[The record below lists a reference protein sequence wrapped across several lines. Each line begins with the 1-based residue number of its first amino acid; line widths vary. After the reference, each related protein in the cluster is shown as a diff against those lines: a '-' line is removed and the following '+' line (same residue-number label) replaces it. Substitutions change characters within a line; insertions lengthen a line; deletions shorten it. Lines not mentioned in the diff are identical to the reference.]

1 MKKRFLN
8 VALLVIA
15 SALLSPVALASVKTK
30 TVTFITDVKIGD
42 TLVKKGTY
50 QAKFDDQTKELTIL
64 DGKKVIAKT
73 SANLEKV
80 KSTSKYQTLY
90 TTDTDKE
97 GNKMLTSVNM
107 GDKFATLSAD
117 RSGGSA
123 TSAAQ

>member
-8 VALLVIA
+8 VALLLVV

-80 KSTSKYQTLY
+80 KSTSKYETLY

-107 GDKFATLSAD
+107 GGKFATLGAD